1 MNKDTEFVMFILLR
15 DSATWNQIHD
25 LFQPIITIPE
35 IISQTAKIVN
45 YLKLD
50 LYLGENIDWD
60 VLSKTFSIMWDAAHF
75 KIEGIPA

>member
-15 DSATWNQIHD
+15 DNATWIQIHD
-25 LFQPIITIPE
+25 LFQPTITIPE
-35 IISQTAKIVN
+35 IISQTVRIVN

-60 VLSKTFSIMWDAAHF
+60 VVSKTFSILWDAAHF
-75 KIEGIPA
+75 KNEGVTA